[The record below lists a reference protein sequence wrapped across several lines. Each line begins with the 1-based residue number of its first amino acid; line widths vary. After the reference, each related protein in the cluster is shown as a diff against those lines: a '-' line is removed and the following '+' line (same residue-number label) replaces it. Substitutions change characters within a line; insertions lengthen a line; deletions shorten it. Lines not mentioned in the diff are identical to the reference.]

1 MLKKLLAFAIL
12 ALSFNALAE
21 IDAVKAL
28 ETAEKNGVK
37 AGRIKKVK
45 KDDKAFF
52 LINRTYADMRLRI
65 DAESGEIIPYKTK
78 APAFSLMDAVKKA
91 QNEGE
96 VLEAVFF
103 KKMPKIPA
111 NNNSDNKETKKTKS
125 TPFYLVKVLKEGTE
139 QRIFYSA
146 KDGEVITETEEM
158 KQFFDRKKSPNSS
171 KKDSQPKENE
181 NSAETE

>member
-111 NNNSDNKETKKTKS
+111 NNKNDTKATKS
-125 TPFYLVKVLKEGTE
+125 MPFYLVKVLKEGTE

-171 KKDSQPKENE
+171 KKDNQPKENE